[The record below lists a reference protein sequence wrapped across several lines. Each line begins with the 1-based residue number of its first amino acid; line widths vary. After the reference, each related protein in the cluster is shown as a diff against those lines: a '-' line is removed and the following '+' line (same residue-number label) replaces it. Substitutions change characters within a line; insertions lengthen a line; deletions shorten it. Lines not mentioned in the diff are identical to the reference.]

1 MLFLEKNPA
10 TLENYHLA
18 QLVNSIK
25 IKANFLVIFEPE
37 DHLIFEIANPDSS
50 FIFMLKV
57 PFHQLSRMSVK
68 QRRFFLQEVHIS
80 TCLGLS
86 QLPYNFTH
94 IILDFIFQFV
104 IFKIWM
110 FVHQIHHL
118 FAFGLVLWIVP
129 FTHLISLIQSFD
141 TKIWISCVLINT
153 LNVWAAVFTM
163 MAECFAV
170 ADVPF
175 VLDIEI
181 VEFFDGTNY
190 LFMADELLFE
200 IESDTILCTWFVI

>member
-1 MLFLEKNPA
+1 
-10 TLENYHLA
+10 
-18 QLVNSIK
+18 
-25 IKANFLVIFEPE
+25 
-37 DHLIFEIANPDSS
+37 
-50 FIFMLKV
+50 
-57 PFHQLSRMSVK
+57 
-68 QRRFFLQEVHIS
+68 
-80 TCLGLS
+80 
-86 QLPYNFTH
+86 
-94 IILDFIFQFV
+94 
-104 IFKIWM
+104 M

-118 FAFGLVLWIVP
+118 FAFGLVLWIVS

-141 TKIWISCVLINT
+141 TKIWISCVLINS
-153 LNVWAAVFTM
+153 LNVRAAVFTM